1 MIEQYLKKPFVA
13 SELCDT
19 DSMKPTYQRT
29 DLLIT
34 RAVPVE
40 SDWYMY
46 GRCYVV
52 HALQGVEICR
62 YVLRISI
69 CNTRVEL
76 QGVEICRY
84 VGRLKACTD
93 GYLLAFDNTTFAPLH
108 LTKAQVISICRVI
121 GYVRME
127 E

>member
-40 SDWYMY
+40 SDWYIY

-62 YVLRISI
+62 YV
-69 CNTRVEL
+69 
-76 QGVEICRY
+76 
-84 VGRLKACTD
+84 GRLRPCDD
-93 GYLLAFDNTTFAPLH
+93 GYQVTFDNKAFAPVH
-108 LTKAQVISICRVI
+108 LTRAQVLSVCRVV
-121 GYVRME
+121 GFLRME

>member
-1 MIEQYLKKPFVA
+1 MMEQELLKPFVA
-13 SELCDT
+13 SEFCDT
-19 DSMKPTYQRT
+19 DSMKPTYWRT

-34 RAVPVE
+34 RAAPVDSE
-40 SDWYMY
+40 WYEY
-46 GRCYVV
+46 GRSYII
-52 HALQGVEICR
+52 HAV
-62 YVLRISI
+62 
-69 CNTRVEL
+69 

-108 LTKAQVISICRVI
+108 LTKAQVISVCRVI

>member
-1 MIEQYLKKPFVA
+1 MIEQYLKKPFVS

-62 YVLRISI
+62 YV
-69 CNTRVEL
+69 
-76 QGVEICRY
+76 
-84 VGRLKACTD
+84 GRLQPCKD
-93 GYLLAFDNTTFAPLH
+93 GYQVTFDNKAFAPLQ
-108 LTKAQVISICRVI
+108 LTKAQVISVCRVV

>member
-62 YVLRISI
+62 YVD
-69 CNTRVEL
+69 
-76 QGVEICRY
+76 
-84 VGRLKACTD
+84 RLKACTD